1 MYNNCISCISTLL
14 DREEV
19 KMIVLDERDK
29 RPIYEQVV
37 DKISDLIARGILK
50 ADEQMPSVRNLAV
63 QLSINPNTVA
73 KAYLELDRR
82 GYTYSVKGKGSFVAG
97 NEKVLRDKQNDL
109 KEELKTLCGRAKKI
123 RLSEDDMI
131 EIIRKEMS

>member
-1 MYNNCISCISTLL
+1 
-14 DREEV
+14 
-19 KMIVLDERDK
+19 MIVLDERDK

-50 ADEQMPSVRNLAV
+50 ADEQMPSVRSLAV

-109 KEELKTLCGRAKKI
+109 KEVLKTLCGRAKKI